1 MLAAQNAQVIYV
13 SHSTA
18 HDVIKDLKSTCICEL
33 KTYALHT

>member
-1 MLAAQNAQVIYV
+1 MLAAQMRKIYV